1 MMSNLALYAI
11 SAALLAGGPS
21 DPARD
26 DVAAQPRDESSA
38 TAPAQAPADEAQPAG
53 APSDD
58 SSGVT
63 HPRPAVHPRRAPLR
77 GDRPD
82 ADEGSA
88 GMSRD
93 AASASASDPGLN
105 DGYFMQQE
113 IWTAP

>member
-11 SAALLAGGPS
+11 SAALLAGAPS

-26 DVAAQPRDESSA
+26 EVAAQPRDESAA
-38 TAPAQAPADEAQPAG
+38 TAAPSQASADEAQPAG

-58 SSGVT
+58 SSGAT
-63 HPRPAVHPRRAPLR
+63 HPRAAVHPRRAPLR
-77 GDRPD
+77 GDRPV
-82 ADEGSA
+82 AEEGSA

-93 AASASASDPGLN
+93 AASASDPELN

>member
-1 MMSNLALYAI
+1 MSNLALYAI

-26 DVAAQPRDESSA
+26 DLAAQPRDESAA

-53 APSDD
+53 APSED

-63 HPRPAVHPRRAPLR
+63 HPRAAVHPRRAPLR
-77 GDRPD
+77 GDRPA

-88 GMSRD
+88 GTSRGTD
-93 AASASASDPGLN
+93 AAPTSDPALN
-105 DGYFMQQE
+105 DGYFSQQE